1 MYFSILRTMNLKTPI
16 LKILNFIPRPFY
28 GLLSAAVGIAGD
40 IIALSLFPD
49 FNLSYMISDLGTGP
63 GAIYFNIGTFLSG
76 LFALMAYL
84 HIIEILENEKSD
96 HPRVFRIGK
105 AFAINSCLFFAL
117 IGVVPSVRSNIILFT
132 IHGGIALISLVSGVI
147 YLSSFSYL
155 FFKSEKFKECVGYIP
170 LIAVISII
178 PFLFS
183 WHPITEWIMTV
194 GVTFWIVAIS
204 IYMIYH
210 KM

>member
-1 MYFSILRTMNLKTPI
+1 MHFSILRTMNLKTSI
-16 LKILNFIPRPFY
+16 LKILNYIPRPFY

-40 IIALSLFPD
+40 IIALSLFPN
-49 FNLSYMISDLGTGP
+49 FNLRYMISDLGTGP

-84 HIIEILENEKSD
+84 HIIEILESENLD
-96 HPRVFRIGK
+96 HPKVFRIGK

-117 IGVVPSVRSNIILFT
+117 IGVVPSIRSNIFLFT

-147 YLSSFSYL
+147 YLSSFTYL
-155 FFKSEKFKECVGYIP
+155 FSKSEKFTGLVSYMP
-170 LIAVISII
+170 LIAVISIV

-194 GVTFWIVAIS
+194 GITFWIIAIS
-204 IYMIYH
+204 IYMLYH

>member
-1 MYFSILRTMNLKTPI
+1 MNLKTLI
-16 LKILNFIPRPFY
+16 LKILNYIPRPFY

-40 IIALSLFPD
+40 IIALSLFPN
-49 FNLSYMISDLGTGP
+49 FNLKYMISDLGTSP

-76 LFALMAYL
+76 FFALMVYL
-84 HIIEILENEKSD
+84 HIIEILENENLD
-96 HPRVFRIGK
+96 HPRVVRIGK
-105 AFAINSCLFFAL
+105 TFAINSCLFFAL
-117 IGVVPSVRSNIILFT
+117 IGVVPSVRSNFVLFT

-155 FFKSEKFKECVGYIP
+155 FFKSKKFTGLVGYIP
-170 LIAVISII
+170 LTAVIFII

-204 IYMIYH
+204 IYMLYH